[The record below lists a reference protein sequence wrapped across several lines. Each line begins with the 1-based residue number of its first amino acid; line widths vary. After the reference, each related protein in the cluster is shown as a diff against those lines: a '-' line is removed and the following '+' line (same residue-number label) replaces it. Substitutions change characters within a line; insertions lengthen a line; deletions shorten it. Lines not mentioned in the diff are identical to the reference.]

1 MLTPSKTDYVSSFE
15 QVQVTFKPSAPLDLQ
30 LDRTNANIHESR
42 KFLSKQND
50 QETVRRIPA
59 HLPLNLN
66 SFKYLG
72 GGGQEQGYLLVSE
85 YVRLQE
91 DDALNRISFE
101 AAKDNTFV
109 RVYFEDTTLTLKTEK

>member
-1 MLTPSKTDYVSSFE
+1 M
-15 QVQVTFKPSAPLDLQ
+15 
-30 LDRTNANIHESR
+30 HESR

-50 QETVRRIPA
+50 QDPVRRIPV
-59 HLPLNLN
+59 HLPIDLN

-91 DDALNRISFE
+91 DDSLNKISF
-101 AAKDNTFV
+101 
-109 RVYFEDTTLTLKTEK
+109 